1 MWKERAKQRVTG
13 SQAEMSCTAEMCHD
27 AVKTLK
33 SWTWCQ
39 EPKGEGC
46 RNWTYTMP
54 WRTSRT
60 GGLLGLAWTD
70 VSMISTANCSRQPK
84 RAHKIRTVLIPT
96 DGAEKSGHFPF
107 TPETRSPTVMEN
119 LFCPPLY
126 GLWSHRGS
134 RSTGLRH
141 RKGQHGRSSSGCKSA
156 LPLPE
161 RTMPAQ
167 FTPAEDL
174 IGIWLWLQN

>member
-1 MWKERAKQRVTG
+1 MPGAQGRRV
-13 SQAEMSCTAEMCHD
+13 QELDPHHA
-27 AVKTLK
+27 LK
-33 SWTWCQ
+33 DLQDRGVVRVGVDRC
-39 EPKGEGC
+39 
-46 RNWTYTMP
+46 
-54 WRTSRT
+54 
-60 GGLLGLAWTD
+60 
-70 VSMISTANCSRQPK
+70 ISTANCSRQPK